1 MGLNQNVLASH
12 YVSNNK
18 LCTRLLYS
26 NIIIRSNNLNITNM
40 SKFFL
45 FSTFSKQKYCV
56 CGCAGCVC
64 DDVYISSLSVFIRVL
79 SCHTGHSSHAYNIL
93 SCPKNMFQQFN
104 SICHY
109 FPTIHFQ
116 IKNQNSWGIWISHKP
131 TRCKKK
137 SLVCFHIF
145 CLSI

>member
-93 SCPKNMFQQFN
+93 SCPKNTVLATMTFSGLKPSVSPSNVAQN
-104 SICHY
+104 ANPGTVLETARPDDSKTP
-109 FPTIHFQ
+109 PT
-116 IKNQNSWGIWISHKP
+116 
-131 TRCKKK
+131 C
-137 SLVCFHIF
+137 
-145 CLSI
+145 